1 MKTGALKIYVK
12 KSGSMVL
19 IETGERQWL
28 ATGTGMW
35 PLDGWPKMT
44 AEELMTLMEIP
55 KNEQPMYPMRMQ
67 TAEELPEAWQQL
79 MAEAGQ
85 DSEAKPAGLTI
96 GTEGMVVQPMYTR
109 HGLKF
114 AESAAMAV
122 LKDSKK
128 EISWRFR
135 ETGAGAGALVAK
147 IGLLTA
153 GVIFPQSG
161 WITDEVEEWLAD
173 TGMAAGNAA
182 QRRREET
189 AAAAKGAQLRMEGTD
204 A

>member
-1 MKTGALKIYVK
+1 MKTSALKKYVK

-35 PLDGWPKMT
+35 PLDGWPRMT

-55 KNEQPMYPMRMQ
+55 KDEQPMHPMRMQ

-79 MAEAGQ
+79 MEETGQ

-96 GTEGMVVQPMYTR
+96 GTKGMVVQPMYTR
-109 HGLKF
+109 YGLKF

-128 EISWRFR
+128 EIVWRFR

-153 GVIFPQSG
+153 GVIFPQGG

-173 TGMAAGNAA
+173 TSMAASKAA
-182 QRRREET
+182 QKRREEN

>member
-1 MKTGALKIYVK
+1 MKTGALKTYVK
-12 KSGSMVL
+12 KSGSMVM
-19 IETGERQWL
+19 IEGGERQWL
-28 ATGTGMW
+28 ATGNGMY
-35 PLDGWPKMT
+35 PLDGWPRMT

-55 KNEQPMYPMRMQ
+55 KDQQPMYPIRMQ
-67 TAEELPEAWQQL
+67 TAEGLPEAWQQL
-79 MAEAGQ
+79 MEEAGQ
-85 DSEAKPAGLTI
+85 DSEARPAGLTI

-109 HGLKF
+109 RGLKF
-114 AESAAMAV
+114 AESAAVAV

-128 EISWRFR
+128 EIVWRYR
-135 ETGAGAGALVAK
+135 ETGAGTGALVAK

-173 TGMAAGNAA
+173 TSMAASKAA
-182 QRRREET
+182 QKRREET
-189 AAAAKGAQLRMEGTD
+189 AAAAKGAHLRMEGMD